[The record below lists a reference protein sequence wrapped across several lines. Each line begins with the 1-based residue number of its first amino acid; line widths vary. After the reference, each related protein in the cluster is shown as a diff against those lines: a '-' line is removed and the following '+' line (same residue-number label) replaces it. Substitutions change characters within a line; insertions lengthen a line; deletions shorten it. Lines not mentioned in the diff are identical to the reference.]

1 MLWWGQEQLPIFQT
15 PHLYARA
22 WWHRRRHRESCWG
35 RHHRA
40 MSSSDRCTTNTL
52 QEFRLSMH
60 NKEHP
65 VGFLLCHLG
74 QLLQLLLHGLE

>member
-1 MLWWGQEQLPIFQT
+1 
-15 PHLYARA
+15 
-22 WWHRRRHRESCWG
+22 
-35 RHHRA
+35 

-60 NKEHP
+60 NKERP